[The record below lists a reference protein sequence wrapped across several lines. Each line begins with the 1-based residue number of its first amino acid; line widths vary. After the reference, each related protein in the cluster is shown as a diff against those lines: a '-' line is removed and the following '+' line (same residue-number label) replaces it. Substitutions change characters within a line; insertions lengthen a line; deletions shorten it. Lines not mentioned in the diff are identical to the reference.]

1 MSIPLIVT
9 PEHEANL
16 PSGQTVIYRPF
27 LVKEEKLMLTIKEN
41 QNPQEIVRVMKRVV
55 GNCVI
60 TEGFD
65 VDTISYNDL
74 EYLFIMMR
82 ARSVGEMAEF
92 PIKCEKC
99 GYEGTSEIDI
109 TKIGLSKELPKDD
122 TVMLN
127 STIGVKVKPVA
138 VDGMAMLMKSADT
151 DPISVLHYVIDS
163 AFNDQQVWKFSE
175 MTQKERDEFI
185 ENLSLPLVQKIMEK
199 VEEFPRCCIKDQVI
213 CPSCGEMIDVYVEGL
228 ENFFT

>member
-1 MSIPLIVT
+1 
-9 PEHEANL
+9 
-16 PSGQTVIYRPF
+16 
-27 LVKEEKLMLTIKEN
+27 MLTIKEN
-41 QNPQEIVRVMKRVV
+41 QNPEEIVRVMKRVV

-60 TEGFD
+60 TEGFN
-65 VDTISYNDL
+65 VDAISYNDL

-199 VEEFPRCCIKDQVI
+199 GEEFPRCCIKDQVM

>member
-1 MSIPLIVT
+1 
-9 PEHEANL
+9 
-16 PSGQTVIYRPF
+16 
-27 LVKEEKLMLTIKEN
+27 MLTIKEN
-41 QNPQEIVRVMKRVV
+41 QNPEEIVRVMKRVV

-60 TEGFD
+60 TEGFN
-65 VDTISYNDL
+65 VDAISYNDL

-138 VDGMAMLMKSADT
+138 VEGMAMLMKSADT

-175 MTQKERDEFI
+175 MTKKERDEFI

-199 VEEFPRCCIKDQVI
+199 VEEFPRCCIKDQVM

>member
-1 MSIPLIVT
+1 
-9 PEHEANL
+9 
-16 PSGQTVIYRPF
+16 
-27 LVKEEKLMLTIKEN
+27 
-41 QNPQEIVRVMKRVV
+41 
-55 GNCVI
+55 
-60 TEGFD
+60 
-65 VDTISYNDL
+65 
-74 EYLFIMMR
+74 MMR
-82 ARSVGEMAEF
+82 SRSVGEMAEF

-127 STIGVKVKPVA
+127 STVGVKVKPVA
-138 VDGMAMLMKSADT
+138 VEGMAMLMKSADT

-175 MTQKERDEFI
+175 MTKKERDEFI

-199 VEEFPRCCIKDQVI
+199 VEEFPRCCIKDQVM

>member
-1 MSIPLIVT
+1 
-9 PEHEANL
+9 
-16 PSGQTVIYRPF
+16 
-27 LVKEEKLMLTIKEN
+27 MLTIKEN
-41 QNPQEIVRVMKRVV
+41 QNPEEIVRVMKRVV

-60 TEGFD
+60 TEGFN
-65 VDTISYNDL
+65 VDAISYNDL

-127 STIGVKVKPVA
+127 STVGVKVKPVA
-138 VDGMAMLMKSADT
+138 VEGMAMLMKSADT

-175 MTQKERDEFI
+175 MTKKERVEFI
-185 ENLSLPLVQKIMEK
+185 ENLSLPLLQMIMEK
-199 VEEFPRCCIKDQVI
+199 VEEFPRCCIKDQVM

>member
-92 PIKCEKC
+92 PIECEKC

-127 STIGVKVKPVA
+127 STVGVKVKPVA
-138 VDGMAMLMKSADT
+138 VEGMAKLMKDADT

-185 ENLSLPLVQKIMEK
+185 ENLSLPLVLKLMEK
-199 VEEFPRCCIKDQVI
+199 VETWK
-213 CPSCGEMIDVYVEGL
+213 
-228 ENFFT
+228 

>member
-9 PEHEANL
+9 PEHEATL

-41 QNPQEIVRVMKRVV
+41 QNPEEIVRVMKRVV

-60 TEGFD
+60 TEGFN
-65 VDTISYNDL
+65 VDAISYNDL

-99 GYEGTSEIDI
+99 GYEGTTEIDI

-175 MTQKERDEFI
+175 MTKKERDEFI

-199 VEEFPRCCIKDQVI
+199 VEEFHRCCIKDQVM